1 VAAGEPLYVK
11 STDAATNTVVV
22 GRRAELVTRR
32 VEVRPAT
39 LYRRRER
46 IDGVKLRYRSNPV
59 ACRVARQENGVVIEL
74 ADDVH
79 GIAPGQTA
87 CFMEG
92 ERVVGYG
99 TIFAAS

>member
-1 VAAGEPLYVK
+1 VK

-22 GRRAELVTRR
+22 GRHAELATRR

-39 LYRRRER
+39 LYRHRER
-46 IDGVKLRYRSNPV
+46 VDAVKLRYRSNPV
-59 ACRVARQENGVVIEL
+59 ACRVAEEENGVVVEL
-74 ADDVH
+74 TDDVH

-87 CFMEG
+87 CFLEG

-99 TIFAAS
+99 TILGAS